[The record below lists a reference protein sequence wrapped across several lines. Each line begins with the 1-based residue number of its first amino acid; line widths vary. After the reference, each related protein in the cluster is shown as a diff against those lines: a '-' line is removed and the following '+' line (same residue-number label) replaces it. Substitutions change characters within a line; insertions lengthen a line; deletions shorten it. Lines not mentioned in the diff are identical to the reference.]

1 MDLAFIDLN
10 VCARISYSLG
20 TALQSFFSLKSEA
33 LHKLKKKKKSAEGFW
48 IKSLI
53 KKRLTDLSGLQ
64 DKIRLFF
71 YPNQILLLLH
81 N

>member
-20 TALQSFFSLKSEA
+20 TVLQSFFSLKSEA
-33 LHKLKKKKKSAEGFW
+33 LHKFKKKKKSAEGFW

-53 KKRLTDLSGLQ
+53 KKGWLICQ
-64 DKIRLFF
+64 ACKIK
-71 YPNQILLLLH
+71 
-81 N
+81 

>member
-33 LHKLKKKKKSAEGFW
+33 LHKFKKKKN
-48 IKSLI
+48 
-53 KKRLTDLSGLQ
+53 LQ
-64 DKIRLFF
+64 KDFELRVS
-71 YPNQILLLLH
+71 
-81 N
+81 